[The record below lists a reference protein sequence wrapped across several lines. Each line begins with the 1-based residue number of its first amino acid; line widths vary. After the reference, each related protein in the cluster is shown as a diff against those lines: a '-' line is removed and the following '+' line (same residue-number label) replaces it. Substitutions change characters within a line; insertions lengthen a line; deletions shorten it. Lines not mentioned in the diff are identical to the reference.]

1 MEEIMMDKVIE
12 IEKVFKE
19 KCKNTGAVI
28 VQKNGVRV
36 YEYYQNECTEHS
48 PFHVFSVTKS
58 ILSILLGIAIDKGY
72 IKSIDQ
78 PILDF
83 FPDYTIKKREKTIQ
97 QIKLRDMMTMTA
109 PFKFKSAPYTKY
121 FTSEDWVKSSL
132 DLLGGKGT
140 IGEFRYAP
148 LIGPDI
154 FSGVLAKTT
163 GISVLN
169 FANKYLFRPLEIE
182 VQRDVVF
189 HSKEEQL
196 AFYKSRTVRGWVAG
210 PTGVHTGGWG
220 LMLTP
225 DDMIKLGQLYLN
237 EGQWNGQQ
245 IVSKEWIR
253 ESTEEKSRW
262 GELKYGLLWWIIDK
276 EDHSFA
282 ALGDG
287 GNVIYV
293 NPKQKTVIIIASYFK
308 PRVEDRMKLIKEY
321 IEPIWSE

>member
-1 MEEIMMDKVIE
+1 MMDKVKE

-28 VQKNGVRV
+28 VQKKGVRV
-36 YEYYQNECTEHS
+36 YEYYQNECTEQS

-154 FSGVLAKTT
+154 FSGVLVKTT
-163 GISVLN
+163 GISVLD
-169 FANKYLFRPLEIE
+169 FANKYLFRPLEIQ
-182 VQRDVVF
+182 VQGDVIF
-189 HSKEEQL
+189 NSKEEQL
-196 AFYKSRTVRGWVAG
+196 EFYRSRTIRGWVAG

-225 DDMIKLGQLYLN
+225 EDMIKLGQLYLN
-237 EGQWNGQQ
+237 EGLWNGQQ